1 MRLYEYFETI
11 GLVFHKAS
19 YADISISALGGF
31 IGILGIFLISEALF
45 GHDIAVAIVPSM
57 GASAVLLFAA
67 PHAPFSQPWNVVA
80 GHLLSAVIGV
90 ACWRWIPHLAL
101 AASVGV
107 GLAIGAMYLARC
119 LHPPGGATALAAVI
133 GSAQLHAL
141 GFGYVLQPILFNV
154 TVITLIAILFNSVF
168 SWRRYPAQLPAK
180 AEAVAA
186 QADEYAPINHEDFV
200 YALSQIDTIV
210 DASEDDLLQ
219 IYRLAT
225 KRHREVDLR
234 AAETQADRKNQ
245 KD

>member
-1 MRLYEYFETI
+1 MRLHEFFETI
-11 GLVFHKAS
+11 GLVSFKIS
-19 YADISISALGGF
+19 YSDVLISALGGVV
-31 IGILGIFLISEALF
+31 GILGIFLVSDTLF
-45 GHDIAVAIVPSM
+45 GHEIAVTIVPSM

-90 ACWRWIPHLAL
+90 ACWRYIPNLAI

-154 TVITLIAILFNSVF
+154 AVITLVAVLFNGLF
-168 SWRRYPAQLPAK
+168 SWRRYPAQLHIKGRPDA
-180 AEAVAA
+180 AEAG
-186 QADEYAPINHEDFV
+186 EYAPINHEDFV

-210 DASEDDLLQ
+210 DATEDDLLQ

-225 KRHREVDLR
+225 KRHREIVLE
-234 AAETQADRKNQ
+234 AADAQAGQ
-245 KD
+245 ESQG

>member
-1 MRLYEYFETI
+1 MRPHEFFQAI
-11 GLVFHKAS
+11 GLVFYKTS
-19 YADISISALGGF
+19 YSDVSISALGGGV
-31 IGILGIFLISEALF
+31 GILGIFLVSEALF
-45 GHDIAVAIVPSM
+45 GHEIAVTIVPSM

-90 ACWRWIPHLAL
+90 ACWRWIPHLAV
-101 AASVGV
+101 AASVAV
-107 GLAIGAMYLARC
+107 GLAIGAMYVARC

-154 TVITLIAILFNSVF
+154 AVITLIAMAFNGLFK
-168 SWRRYPAQLPAK
+168 WRRYPAQLPVK
-180 AEAVAA
+180 AGPIAA
-186 QADEYAPINHEDFV
+186 EVVEYAPINHEDFV

-225 KRHREVDLR
+225 RRHREIDLE
-234 AAETQADRKNQ
+234 AADARRP
-245 KD
+245 